1 MTGRAAGDGGAGSSS
16 GAGGGAA
23 GERGAGGSSGA
34 GDASA
39 GRAAADLGRASIM
52 IDLHRYSEAA
62 RLLSTI
68 LAGQPDNSRAWCQL
82 SRTHLGT
89 GNCAAAVQ
97 AADRARALDP
107 ADDWPYRLA
116 STALLGLDQTR
127 DAVAAALEARSVAPL
142 SWRSHVC
149 LAQAATADGQL
160 ELAGEASAAAL
171 AIAPE
176 EADVHVT
183 AGRVALSR
191 GELTLA
197 QQRQEAALAIEPGHN
212 GALNELGRI
221 SLSSR
226 DAAGAARHFLRAARS
241 APGNPVFGGNTE
253 LALRQ
258 VAIRVIATLAAVLAA
273 ALSLVLVALAGQ
285 PMLAAGLALTL
296 PVLTGWAITK
306 VWRLPPE
313 GRRHLVRLI
322 RASPVLSNSSTLS
335 GERSRDP
342 ARVTRVSRLQHR
354 PGDPPQTGAQ

>member
-1 MTGRAAGDGGAGSSS
+1 MTGRAAGDGGAGN
-16 GAGGGAA
+16 GAA
-23 GERGAGGSSGA
+23 GEGAPVGSSG
-34 GDASA
+34 GDATA
-39 GRAAADLGRASIM
+39 GRAAADLRRASIM

-62 RLLSTI
+62 RLLAAA
-68 LAGQPDNSRAWCQL
+68 LAGQPDNCRAWCQL

-89 GNCAAAVQ
+89 GNFAAAVQ

-116 STALLGLDQTR
+116 STALLGLDQTG
-127 DAVAAALEARSVAPL
+127 DAVAAALEGRRLAPL
-142 SWRSHVC
+142 SWRSQVC
-149 LAQAATADGQL
+149 LAQAAAADGQL

-183 AGRVALSR
+183 AGTVALSR

-197 QQRQEAALAIEPGHN
+197 QQRQETALAIEPGHQ

-221 SLSSR
+221 GLRSR

-253 LALRQ
+253 LALAQ
-258 VAIRVIATLAAVLAA
+258 VATRVIATLAAVLAA
-273 ALSLVLVALAGQ
+273 AVCLGVVALAGR
-285 PMLAAGLALTL
+285 PILAAGLALPL
-296 PVLTGWAITK
+296 PALTGWAITK

-313 GRRHLVRLI
+313 GRRHLLRLI
-322 RASPVLSNSSTLS
+322 RASAVVSNSSTLS
-335 GERSRDP
+335 RERGRDP
-342 ARVTRVSRLQHR
+342 ASVTRDCR
-354 PGDPPQTGAQ
+354 P

>member
-1 MTGRAAGDGGAGSSS
+1 MTGGAGGDGGAGN
-16 GAGGGAA
+16 GAA
-23 GERGAGGSSGA
+23 GEGAPVGSSGR
-34 GDASA
+34 DARA

-62 RLLSTI
+62 RLLSSV
-68 LAGQPDNSRAWCQL
+68 LAAQPDNSRAWCQL

-116 STALLGLDQTR
+116 STALLGLAHPS
-127 DAVAAALEARSVAPL
+127 DAVAAALEARRLAPL

-149 LAQAATADGQL
+149 LAQAAAAAGQL
-160 ELAGEASAAAL
+160 ELAGEASASAL

-183 AGRVALSR
+183 AGTVALSR

-197 QQRQEAALAIEPGHN
+197 QQRQETALAIEPGHY

-221 SLSSR
+221 SLRSR
-226 DAAGAARHFLRAARS
+226 DTTGAAGHFLRAARS

-258 VAIRVIATLAAVLAA
+258 VAIQVIATLAAVLAA
-273 ALSLVLVALAGQ
+273 AVCLVLVALAGR
-285 PMLAAGLALTL
+285 PVLAAGLALPL
-296 PVLTGWAITK
+296 PALTGWAITT

-322 RASPVLSNSSTLS
+322 RVSPVLSNSSILS
-335 GERSRDP
+335 GERGRDP
-342 ARVTRVSRLQHR
+342 AGVTRSSR
-354 PGDPPQTGAQ
+354 P